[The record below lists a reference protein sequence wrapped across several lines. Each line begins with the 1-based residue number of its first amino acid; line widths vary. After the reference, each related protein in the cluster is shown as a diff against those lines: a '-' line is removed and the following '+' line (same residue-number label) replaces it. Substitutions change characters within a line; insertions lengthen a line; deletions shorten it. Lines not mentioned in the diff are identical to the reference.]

1 MSTSNSIV
9 SFYLLCRKTKSNP
22 KFGLIYLRITVRKQ
36 ITEFSLKRKIE
47 FEHWNKDLQMSTQ
60 KGNQGR
66 EINYFL
72 QQSKTKAYEI
82 YNQLKNEGHFI
93 TPQLIKNYFLGKA
106 SDQKQLMKLIDY
118 HQTKMKNVLAQGTL
132 KNYFTTKNY
141 LIEFLHEELKNS
153 DIYLKQIN
161 YKFILDFEYFLRNK
175 DSLNNNGVMKHLER
189 FKKLMNFAHTL
200 EWIDKNPVSKFK
212 LKFNS
217 VDTDYLSE
225 KELKRIEELDLDKPY
240 HQVNRDIF
248 IFSCY
253 TGLAYSDVKSL
264 SRENLMK
271 GINGRN
277 WISFKRKK
285 TEVSVRIPLLK
296 RAQEILNKYKNH
308 PKIKGT
314 DKLLPVY
321 SNQKTNQY
329 IKEVA
334 IIAKIRKKPSFH
346 MARHTFATTVTLA
359 NGMPIETVSKMLGHT
374 KLATTQI
381 YARVIDSK
389 IADDFHLLTDKYEE
403 ENKKNEQLIKRVN

>member
-175 DSLNNNGVMKHLER
+175 DSL
-189 FKKLMNFAHTL
+189 
-200 EWIDKNPVSKFK
+200 
-212 LKFNS
+212 
-217 VDTDYLSE
+217 
-225 KELKRIEELDLDKPY
+225 
-240 HQVNRDIF
+240 
-248 IFSCY
+248 
-253 TGLAYSDVKSL
+253 
-264 SRENLMK
+264 
-271 GINGRN
+271 
-277 WISFKRKK
+277 
-285 TEVSVRIPLLK
+285 
-296 RAQEILNKYKNH
+296 
-308 PKIKGT
+308 
-314 DKLLPVY
+314 
-321 SNQKTNQY
+321 
-329 IKEVA
+329 
-334 IIAKIRKKPSFH
+334 
-346 MARHTFATTVTLA
+346 
-359 NGMPIETVSKMLGHT
+359 
-374 KLATTQI
+374 
-381 YARVIDSK
+381 
-389 IADDFHLLTDKYEE
+389 
-403 ENKKNEQLIKRVN
+403 